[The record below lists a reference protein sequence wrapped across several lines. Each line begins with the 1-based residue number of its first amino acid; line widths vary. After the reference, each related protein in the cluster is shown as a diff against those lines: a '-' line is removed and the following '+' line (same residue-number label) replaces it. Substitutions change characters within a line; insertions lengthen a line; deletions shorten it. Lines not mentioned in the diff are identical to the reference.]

1 MREYIVS
8 EIEGLYDKITFLK
21 GDQCLSALIRFYES
35 DEKMLED
42 SMGEVAE
49 YIEKNKRAGGLYISL
64 NTEELA
70 RGLENICEKVVS
82 LEYMA
87 E

>member
-1 MREYIVS
+1 
-8 EIEGLYDKITFLK
+8 
-21 GDQCLSALIRFYES
+21 
-35 DEKMLED
+35 
-42 SMGEVAE
+42 MGEVVE

-70 RGLENICEKVVS
+70 RGLENICEKIVS
-82 LEYMA
+82 LEYMP

>member
-1 MREYIVS
+1 
-8 EIEGLYDKITFLK
+8 
-21 GDQCLSALIRFYES
+21 
-35 DEKMLED
+35 MLED
-42 SMGEVAE
+42 SMGEVVE

-70 RGLENICEKVVS
+70 RGLENICEKIVS
-82 LEYMA
+82 LEYMP